1 MTTRDETKSTLCAI
15 YDLGVFPTSFDLA
28 PFLLAAQGEALETG
42 CSRVR
47 LLLVDG
53 VHHGVRFEGDEY
65 ETLYPPEMRNWKVH
79 HILQVIPRLCPM
91 VDRTVSIVP
100 REEVS
105 LYLDR
110 YPKVMICND
119 YDGLYLHAWRRLDRY
134 RDRIGFRATPAA
146 HKYIQN
152 WLASERPGTDKPMV
166 CLTLRESR
174 WNTDRNSDLTMWAEA
189 VALLQQDGY
198 WPVVVP
204 DTEMAFVKR
213 GPEWSGAS
221 FCTPAAIDLEL
232 RMALYE
238 QAHLNIFTGAGPALL
253 AIGSQ
258 NCRYLYTGI
267 IYEGKI
273 ESSPE
278 RLRPMG
284 VIPGLMP
291 FRSGPYQ
298 RWIWE
303 PLTTEL
309 LRHAVAAMTMA
320 IAAKT
325 SFVDFPHFAEPFDE
339 DYYLAHSPDA
349 DEAVQQ
355 GHLRS
360 ALDHY
365 ARVGIEEARRPAA
378 QMNPH
383 TKAIAAMFY
392 RSLQLADQ
400 PAESVAQSHQL
411 HGNQCAFDEAYY
423 LQLYPDVA
431 KAVARGQFDSGLRH
445 FLLFGRREG
454 RFPAPVQHHARGTRD
469 VANGILVAYYDITIY
484 PESFDFCA
492 FLMAAE
498 AYRLRIGASSIQM
511 VIMAAPDE
519 GWKYRGLT
527 SEEWQKHLK
536 TTTWWR
542 IQHLVVSIANM
553 LKTVSDIRVMT
564 DRTESDRLWQTARF
578 RYPVEKVTHDVPIYQ
593 AYREVL
599 GELYRG
605 GLNNLLEAP
614 AAAGKYVEQILE
626 TLGLSAKR
634 LIVITLREAIFGLER
649 NSNTPAWITLAEE
662 LRTAGY
668 GVIIIPD
675 TDSALT
681 GTSLLDTCSLPV
693 NVLAAFNLYIRLA
706 FYQRA
711 YLNLF
716 AHGGAVLLAWL
727 GARTRFLEFLKTL
740 QPAIGNET
748 AFMENLGCR
757 FGQQTPY
764 PFQRTVDQPDTA
776 ENLQR
781 EVWALLR
788 EMNATNIA
796 STTEPGALVK
806 PGSDSFERG
815 MQHYGRGE
823 LPQAEACFREALELA
838 PAANVLM
845 SLARVCYDQQR
856 HKEAQ
861 EYLQVARKL
870 APADRGAL
878 EGVARMARSKILP
891 GRSVQEDRN
900 A

>member
-1 MTTRDETKSTLCAI
+1 MTGRDETTATLCAI

-28 PFLLAAQGEALETG
+28 PFLLAAQGEALERG
-42 CSRVR
+42 CSCVR

-53 VHHGVRFEGDEY
+53 AHHGVRFEGDEY
-65 ETLYPPEMRNWKVH
+65 ESLYPPEMRNWKVS
-79 HILQVIPRLCPM
+79 HILQVLPRLCPM

-100 REEVS
+100 HEEVP
-105 LYLDR
+105 LYLER
-110 YPKVMICND
+110 YPNVMICND
-119 YDGLYLHAWRRLDRY
+119 YDGIYLHAWRRLDRY
-134 RDRIGFRATPAA
+134 LDQIGFRASPAA

-152 WLASERPGTDKPMV
+152 WLASESPGTDKPMV

-174 WNTDRNSDLTMWAEA
+174 WNTDRNSDLAMWAEA
-189 VALLQQDGY
+189 IALLQLDGY

-204 DTEMAFVKR
+204 DTEMAFINR
-213 GPEWSGAS
+213 GPEWNAAS
-221 FCTPAAIDLEL
+221 FCTPAALDLEL

-267 IYEGKI
+267 IYEGKT

-303 PLTTEL
+303 PLTVGL
-309 LRHAVAAMTMA
+309 LRQAVAAMTMA
-320 IAAKT
+320 IAART
-325 SFVDFPHFAEPFDE
+325 SYVDFPHFAEPFDV
-339 DYYLAHSPDA
+339 DFYLAHSPDA
-349 DEAVQQ
+349 NEAIQQ
-355 GHLRS
+355 GYLRS

-365 ARVGIEEARRPAA
+365 ARVGIEEGRRPAA

-383 TKAIAAMFY
+383 TEAIAAMFA
-392 RSLQLADQ
+392 RSLQLVDQ
-400 PAESVAQSHQL
+400 PAETLLQL
-411 HGNQCAFDEAYY
+411 QQPHADQCEFDEEYY

-431 KAVARGQFDSGLRH
+431 KAVARGQFDSGRRH

-454 RFPAPVQHHARGTRD
+454 RFPTPSQHHGRALRTA
-469 VANGILVAYYDITIY
+469 ANEILVAHYDITIY

-492 FLMAAE
+492 FLLAAE
-498 AYRLRIGASSIQM
+498 AYRQRIGAGCIQM
-511 VIMAAPDE
+511 MIMAAPEE

-542 IQHLVVSIANM
+542 IQHLVVPLANM
-553 LKTVSDIRVMT
+553 LSTVRDIRVMD
-564 DRTESDRLWQTARF
+564 DRTECDRLWQTARL

-593 AYREVL
+593 AYRETL
-599 GELYRG
+599 SELYRG
-605 GLNNLLEAP
+605 GLSHLLEAP
-614 AAAGKYVEQILE
+614 AAAHLYVEQILS

-634 LIVITLREAIFGLER
+634 LIVVTLREAIFGLER
-649 NSNTPAWITLAEE
+649 NSNIPAWIALAAE

-681 GTSLLDTCSLPV
+681 GTSLIDTCSLPV

-711 YLNLF
+711 YVNLF

-740 QPAIGNET
+740 QPAVGNDT

-788 EMNATNIA
+788 EMNAANVP
-796 STTEPGALVK
+796 STTEPEAPVK
-806 PGSDSFERG
+806 PGSDSFDRG
-815 MQHYGRGE
+815 LHHYGCGE
-823 LPQAEACFREALELA
+823 LPHAEACFREALEVA
-838 PAANVLM
+838 PDPNVLM

-856 HKEAQ
+856 YLEAQ
-861 EYLQVARKL
+861 EYLHVARKM
-870 APADRGAL
+870 APGDMGAW
-878 EGVARMARSKILP
+878 EGATRMAHAKRQQ